1 VRLLSTYALRKAAWA
16 AMALA
21 PAGLAL
27 AVAAG
32 AQQAP
37 GFDPRQA
44 EGCDADPTIE
54 FRTLRGDDDPRLRSA
69 RWRANEPHEFYF
81 TRAIYT
87 DHRSRGGW
95 RSRFQAWST
104 DWPKS
109 DQQFIFGLRRLT
121 DLDAYACDNAVRLD
135 DPELRRYPLLY
146 AVEVGYMSLT
156 DAEVQGLRNYLLA
169 GGFLV
174 VDDVWGTLEWENF
187 QYEIGR
193 VLPEYPIVELPMDH
207 PVFTSFYNITEI
219 VQVPAI
225 NNAVRGRTWE
235 RDGYV
240 PHVRGI
246 FDERGRLM
254 VLIHWNTDLGDAW
267 EWAEQPVY
275 PLRYSTYAYQMG
287 VNFIVY
293 AMSH

>member
-1 VRLLSTYALRKAAWA
+1 HGCMPRSGSRPATASTSTALASVRRVSPDTTGEARLHPRPHAERSVRLLATDALRKAAWA

-135 DPELRRYPLLY
+135 RKSTRLN
-146 AVEVGYMSLT
+146 S
-156 DAEVQGLRNYLLA
+156 
-169 GGFLV
+169 
-174 VDDVWGTLEWENF
+174 
-187 QYEIGR
+187 
-193 VLPEYPIVELPMDH
+193 
-207 PVFTSFYNITEI
+207 S
-219 VQVPAI
+219 
-225 NNAVRGRTWE
+225 
-235 RDGYV
+235 
-240 PHVRGI
+240 HVK
-246 FDERGRLM
+246 
-254 VLIHWNTDLGDAW
+254 
-267 EWAEQPVY
+267 
-275 PLRYSTYAYQMG
+275 
-287 VNFIVY
+287 
-293 AMSH
+293 